1 MGRKRQKTT
10 GYQWVREDQ
19 AGEAIERVARQSH
32 REVRQEDAEVGV
44 LAQRLLDIPAGQRA
58 QYPLSE
64 QLIKVLAEHDRIVG
78 AARNRHLRHVKK
90 TLRSDDM
97 ATIAAALERGNPEEH
112 RLQELERWRARII
125 AGDDTDIQAFVET
138 YPETE
143 RGTLRALARSAR
155 KEAPA
160 GVKASKRLF
169 QYLKTA
175 SKPR

>member
-1 MGRKRQKTT
+1 MS
-10 GYQWVREDQ
+10 Q
-19 AGEAIERVARQSH
+19 AA
-32 REVRQEDAEVGV
+32 VGI
-44 LAQRLLDIPAGQRA
+44 L
-58 QYPLSE
+58 
-64 QLIKVLAEHDRIVG
+64 
-78 AARNRHLRHVKK
+78 
-90 TLRSDDM
+90 TLVNF
-97 ATIAAALERGNPEEH
+97 LF
-112 RLQELERWRARII
+112 II
-125 AGDDTDIQAFVET
+125 MDTDIQAFVET